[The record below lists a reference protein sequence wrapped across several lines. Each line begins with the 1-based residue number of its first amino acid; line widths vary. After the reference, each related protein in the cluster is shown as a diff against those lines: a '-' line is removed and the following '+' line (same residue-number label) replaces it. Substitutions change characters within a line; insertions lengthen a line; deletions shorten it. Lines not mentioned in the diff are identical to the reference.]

1 MPKQVST
8 DHDIQDTQTHVPLL
22 VVYGLVELHRG
33 TSEWSTQGLG
43 STCAALVEA
52 GRRSGR
58 RVVLVEE
65 RPVGDEEEGA
75 GEGGGE
81 EVEGAGDNDGE
92 DDGERNL
99 RMEREVRERGGKG
112 IWHEKLPILSGSLR
126 RAGAEVEYGGR
137 TVEVGMV
144 LRRWFTFGRGEWEDG
159 GYA

>member
-1 MPKQVST
+1 
-8 DHDIQDTQTHVPLL
+8 

-43 STCAALVEA
+43 NTCAALVEA
-52 GRRSGR
+52 GKGAGR
-58 RVVLVEE
+58 RIVLVEE
-65 RPVGDEEEGA
+65 RWKGDEEEGD
-75 GEGGGE
+75 GGD
-81 EVEGAGDNDGE
+81 ADDNDGE
-92 DDGERNL
+92 GNGDRNMRMGTDVGEHG
-99 RMEREVRERGGKG
+99 VKG

-126 RAGAEVEYGGR
+126 RAGAEAEYGGR